1 MNTLTIKNKLAE
13 MSDYQNNVQCCMCGE
28 SHIIC
33 ETLIPR
39 KCLNT
44 NGVSAHRICNKCWW
58 EPKIG
63 FAVEERN
70 HHCPGCIKA
79 LPLNKNKDNGVV
91 IDLTED

>member
-1 MNTLTIKNKLAE
+1 
-13 MSDYQNNVQCCMCGE
+13 MSDYQNNVICC
-28 SHIIC
+28 IC
-33 ETLIPR
+33 CKTEVIGDMLIPR

-44 NGVSAHRICNKCWW
+44 NGVAAHRICKLCWW

-70 HHCPGCIKA
+70 HDCPGCING
-79 LPLNKNKDNGVV
+79 LPLNKNKDTNKI